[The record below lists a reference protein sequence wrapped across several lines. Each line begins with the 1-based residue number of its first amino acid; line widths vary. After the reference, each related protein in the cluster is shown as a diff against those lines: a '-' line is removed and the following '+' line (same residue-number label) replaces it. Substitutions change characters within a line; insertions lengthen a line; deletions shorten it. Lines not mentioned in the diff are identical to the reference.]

1 MNVYCILYS
10 TPYGRYLNIRD
21 CSMLCL
27 HEQTEGNHQVQAPYA
42 CTQFMMVDD
51 PKTCLGSSFVTN
63 PWGNSFSRHISGTVR
78 TLPGLAAGHKKK
90 VKVSTTLLLCE
101 DQYTTLSSWAQ
112 GDCGLLSPASRD
124 LGNLP
129 ASVRCRQAFSNR
141 THSTTGTAFRPHIA
155 PAVSTPWTT

>member
-21 CSMLCL
+21 CSMQCL
-27 HEQTEGNHQVQAPYA
+27 HERTEGNHQVQASYA
-42 CTQFMMVDD
+42 CTRFMMVKD
-51 PKTCLGSSFVTN
+51 PKKSLGSSFVTN
-63 PWGNSFSRHISGTVR
+63 SRGNSISRHIGGLVR
-78 TLPGLAAGHKKK
+78 TLPGLAVGHKKK

-101 DQYTTLSSWAQ
+101 DQYTTLPSWAQ
-112 GDCGLLSPASRD
+112 GDSGLLLPASGD

-129 ASVRCRQAFSNR
+129 ASVRCHQAFSNR
-141 THSTTGTAFRPHIA
+141 THNTTATAFRHHIA